1 MLVVVTGS
9 SGRLGRSVCAGLAAS
24 GHTVV
29 GADRAPAALDGVDER
44 TIDLLDE
51 HDAQRLMDEL
61 RPDAVVHLAG
71 IAVPFSAP
79 EREILVTNTSLAH
92 TVLGAAAQAGVG
104 RVLAAQQPH
113 GDRLQR
119 AGVARGIRAHRR
131 DAPRAPGAR
140 LRAVEARHRG
150 DGAHVLAHRATGRSA
165 PSGRAT

>member
-29 GADRAPAALDGVDER
+29 GADRAPASLDGVDQR
-44 TIDLLDE
+44 TIDLVDE

-92 TVLGAAAQAGVG
+92 TVLGAAARGGGGGVG
-104 RVLAAQQPH
+104 AGWSPTVL
-113 GDRLQR
+113 G
-119 AGVARGIRAHRR
+119 
-131 DAPRAPGAR
+131 
-140 LRAVEARHRG
+140 
-150 DGAHVLAHRATGRSA
+150 
-165 PSGRAT
+165 